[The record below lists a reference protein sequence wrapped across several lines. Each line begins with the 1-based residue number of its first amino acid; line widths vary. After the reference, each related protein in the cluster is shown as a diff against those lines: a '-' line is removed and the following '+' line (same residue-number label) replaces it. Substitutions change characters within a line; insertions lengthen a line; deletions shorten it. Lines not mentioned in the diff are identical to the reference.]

1 MQFFNKYFSEDFYD
15 ENLEKIF
22 FYENFGKIYDENFY
36 IFYHK
41 IFDFLLR
48 FLARNG

>member
-22 FYENFGKIYDENFY
+22 FMKILENFMMKIFIFFIIKFL
-36 IFYHK
+36 IFY
-41 IFDFLLR
+41 
-48 FLARNG
+48 